1 MLIFV
6 SHKTIEL
13 MKIELKNVK
22 VNQAFSEET
31 TCFIADVFVNG
42 KKVAHAKND
51 GRGGCTD
58 YYHYEGQRELLNQV
72 EKFCKSLPKKV
83 IDFGGSTHEFDQS
96 LESVIDDLLFE
107 KEKQK
112 EDKKIEKLC
121 ENHIVWGKPNGY
133 SYSVLSFNG
142 KPKFADIKNTIQGQ
156 KALEKLINRVKGEL
170 KIGETIFNKNL
181 EL

>member
-1 MLIFV
+1 
-6 SHKTIEL
+6 

-58 YYHYEGQRELLNQV
+58 YYHYEGQRELLNQA

-121 ENHIVWGKPNGY
+121 ETHIVFGKPNGY
-133 SYSVLSFNG
+133 SYRMIGFNG
-142 KPKFADIKNTIQGQ
+142 KQKIANVKKSIVGQ
-156 KALEKLINRVKGEL
+156 KALERLINRVKGEL
-170 KIGETIFNKNL
+170 NEVEIIFNNNL